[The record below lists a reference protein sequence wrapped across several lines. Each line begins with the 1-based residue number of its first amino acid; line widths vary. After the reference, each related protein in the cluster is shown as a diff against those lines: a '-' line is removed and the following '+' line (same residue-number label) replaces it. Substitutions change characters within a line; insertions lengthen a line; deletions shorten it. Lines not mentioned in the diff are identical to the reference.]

1 MIRKLEVRNFKRF
14 RDATFEFDDQITIVG
29 PNNCGKTTVLQAI
42 ALWSEAWHHWLQDE
56 VASGWLRK
64 DSGSEMRTRQ
74 GYVMTRLET
83 IHTLAV
89 TDFAHLWHD
98 KDVRDPF
105 VLAMHT
111 NEWEVMLEFHFEG
124 SGSLTVRPTD
134 TVGRRELRT
143 CASTPLA
150 TVYVPSTL
158 RIKPTESVFEEDVLR
173 ARLPRGRGASVLR
186 NMLLRL
192 SESKEKWD
200 RLTNAIR
207 ALFGYEIRR
216 PSRGE
221 PLGVFYRHSDDD
233 SWLELACA
241 GSGFLQV
248 LLLVSSSLYN
258 EPQVVLIDEPDMH
271 LHRLLQNEVYGLL
284 RKLRGSQIVA
294 STHSDVLVDAADVDH
309 LRSVMN
315 AGLVGLEYPPL
326 LSPRDTKAAIQPL
339 KDALRTL
346 TNSEIYTAMA
356 VERILYVEG
365 KTDIP
370 ILQAWARAIDHPVLS
385 FLENPFWQATSSRKK
400 EGVATRH
407 YKAIK
412 TIVSAFRGIELCDR
426 NRRKIV
432 ANDGDNSRGKPRTPP
447 RIYWRRY
454 EIENYLLQPDVMLRF
469 IEKRG
474 ADEETRTRAEEY
486 MKRQWP
492 PVLQD
497 DPLADSVLDRNK
509 GKETIAELME
519 DVGLSWKN
527 SDCVYIAEVMK
538 PEEVHSEVREKL
550 DRIAEELE
558 LTESHEQ

>member
-14 RDATFEFDDQITIVG
+14 RDATFEFDDQIIIVG

-42 ALWSEAWHHWLQDE
+42 ALWSEAWHHWIQDE
-56 VASGWLRK
+56 DASGWLRN
-64 DSGSEMRTRQ
+64 DSRSEVGAHQGS
-74 GYVMTRLET
+74 YVKTRLET

-89 TDFAHLWHD
+89 MNVAHLWHD
-98 KDVRDPF
+98 KDVREPII
-105 VLAMHT
+105 LAMHT
-111 NEWEVMLEFHFEG
+111 NKWRVVLELHFES
-124 SGSLTVRPTD
+124 SGTPTVRPTD
-134 TVGRRELRT
+134 AVSRRELRT
-143 CASTPLA
+143 CAVTPLS
-150 TVYVPSTL
+150 TVYVPSAL
-158 RIKPTESVFEEDVLR
+158 RIEPTESMFEEDVLQ
-173 ARLPRGRGASVLR
+173 ARLPRGRGSSVLR

-192 SESKEKWD
+192 AESKEKWS
-200 RLTNAIR
+200 RLTNEIR

-216 PSRGE
+216 PSRRE
-221 PLGVFYRHSDDD
+221 PLGVFYRHSDED

-248 LLLVSSSLYN
+248 LLLISSSLYN
-258 EPQVVLIDEPDMH
+258 KPQVVMIDEPDMH
-271 LHRLLQNEVYGLL
+271 LYRLLQNRVYDLL
-284 RKLRGSQIVA
+284 PRLQGSQIIA
-294 STHSDVLVDAADVDH
+294 SSHSDVFIDAADLDH
-309 LRSVMN
+309 LRSVTN
-315 AGLVGLEYPPL
+315 AGLVGVEYPPL
-326 LSPRDTKAAIQPL
+326 PSRHDTQAARRPL
-339 KDALRTL
+339 KDALLL
-346 TNSEIYTAMA
+346 TNSDIHTAKA

-370 ILQAWARAIDHPVLS
+370 ILKAWARAIGHPVLS
-385 FLENPFWQATSSRKK
+385 FLEKPFWRPTSSRKK

>member
-14 RDATFEFDDQITIVG
+14 RDATFEFDDQIIIVG

-42 ALWSEAWHHWLQDE
+42 ALWSEAWHQWIQDE
-56 VASGWLRK
+56 DASGWLRR

-74 GYVMTRLET
+74 GYVTTRLET

-98 KDVRDPF
+98 NDVRDPI

-111 NEWEVMLEFHFEG
+111 NEWKVALELHFD
-124 SGSLTVRPTD
+124 SGTLTTRIAD
-134 TVGRRELRT
+134 TVSRREIRD
-143 CASTPLA
+143 CASTPLS

-192 SESKEKWD
+192 SESRNKWN
-200 RLTNAIR
+200 RLTNAVR
-207 ALFGYEIRR
+207 VLFGYEIRI

-221 PLGVFYRHSDDD
+221 PLGVFYRHSDGD

-258 EPQVVLIDEPDMH
+258 EPRVVLIDEPDMH

-284 RKLRGSQIVA
+284 QKLRGSQIIA
-294 STHSDVLVDAADVDH
+294 STHSDVLVDAADVDQ
-309 LRSVMN
+309 LRSVVN
-315 AGLVGLEYPPL
+315 AGLVGLEYPPH
-326 LSPRDTKAAIQPL
+326 LSPRDTKAVIRPL

-346 TNSEIYTAMA
+346 TNSEIHTAMA

-370 ILQAWARAIDHPVLS
+370 ILRAWARAISHPVLS
-385 FLENPFWQATSSRKK
+385 FLEKPFWLATSSRKR
-400 EGVATRH
+400 EGEAARH

-412 TIVSAFRGIELCDR
+412 TIVSACRGIELCDR

-432 ANDGDNSRGKPRTPP
+432 TDDGDNRRGKPRTPP
-447 RIYWRRY
+447 RIYWHRY

-469 IEKRG
+469 MEKRG
-474 ADEETRTRAEEY
+474 ADEETRTRAAEF
-486 MKRQWP
+486 MRRQWP
-492 PVLQD
+492 LVLQD

-519 DVGLSWKN
+519 DMGLSWKN

-538 PEEVHSEVREKL
+538 PDEVHSEVREKL

-558 LTESHEQ
+558 VTESHEQ

>member
-14 RDATFEFDDQITIVG
+14 RDATFEFDDQIIIVG

-56 VASGWLRK
+56 DASGWLRR

-74 GYVMTRLET
+74 GYVTTRLET

-98 KDVRDPF
+98 NDVRDPI

-111 NEWEVMLEFHFEG
+111 NEWKVALELHFD
-124 SGSLTVRPTD
+124 SGTLTTRIAD
-134 TVGRRELRT
+134 TVSRRELRD
-143 CASTPLA
+143 CAFAPLSTI
-150 TVYVPSTL
+150 YVPSTL

-186 NMLLRL
+186 NILLRL
-192 SESKEKWD
+192 SESKEQWI
-200 RLTNAIR
+200 RLTNAVL
-207 ALFGYEIRR
+207 ALFDYEIKR
-216 PSRGE
+216 PSRRE
-221 PLGVFYRHSDDD
+221 PLGIFYRHSDED

-248 LLLVSSSLYN
+248 LLLISISLYN
-258 EPQVVLIDEPDMH
+258 KPQVVMIDEPDMH
-271 LHRLLQNEVYGLL
+271 LHRLLQNRVYDLL
-284 RKLRGSQIVA
+284 PRLQGSQIIA
-294 STHSDVLVDAADVDH
+294 SSHSDVFIDAADLDH
-309 LRSVMN
+309 LRSVTN
-315 AGLVGLEYPPL
+315 AGLVGVEHPPPP
-326 LSPRDTKAAIQPL
+326 SRHDTQAARRPL
-339 KDALRTL
+339 KDALLL
-346 TNSEIYTAMA
+346 TNSDIHTAVA
-356 VERILYVEG
+356 DERILYVEG

-370 ILQAWARAIDHPVLS
+370 ILRAWARAIGHPVLS
-385 FLENPFWQATSSRKK
+385 FLEKPFWRPTSSRKK